1 MDLIK
6 RKSLHLLWLL
16 IFPVLGLTYTFLNQ
30 STSSMIDLHIVMD
43 DFFPLIPIFII
54 PYILWYAFIFCYLIY
69 FCFKDTK
76 VYKHALITI
85 VVGELIC
92 FFCYVFFQ
100 STVERPPIEGDGMLH
115 TLIQFIYNND
125 EPFNCFPSIHVLT
138 TYTIMLASIRIKN
151 MHVINATF
159 IQLMGTLIILST
171 LFVKQHVVID
181 VVASILIVSM
191 IYSALVAFSAKRH
204 NINLTEE
211 KTVLKASISKK
222 RAFR

>member
-1 MDLIK
+1 
-6 RKSLHLLWLL
+6 
-16 IFPVLGLTYTFLNQ
+16 
-30 STSSMIDLHIVMD
+30 
-43 DFFPLIPIFII
+43 
-54 PYILWYAFIFCYLIY
+54 
-69 FCFKDTK
+69 
-76 VYKHALITI
+76 
-85 VVGELIC
+85 
-92 FFCYVFFQ
+92 
-100 STVERPPIEGDGMLH
+100 
-115 TLIQFIYNND
+115 
-125 EPFNCFPSIHVLT
+125 
-138 TYTIMLASIRIKN
+138 MLASIRIKN